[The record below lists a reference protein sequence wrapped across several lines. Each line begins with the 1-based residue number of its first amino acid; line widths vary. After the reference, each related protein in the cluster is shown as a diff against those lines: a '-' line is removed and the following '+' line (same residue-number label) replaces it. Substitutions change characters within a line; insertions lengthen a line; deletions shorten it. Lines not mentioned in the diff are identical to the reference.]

1 MVMYVQILLAG
12 APHVGNAAMQA
23 SVYPL
28 LHMHTQLSCQKPD
41 PNFRS
46 LSWARQAISLLGVP
60 FSLARRCAPSL
71 LCGCARSYAVFVYC
85 HPVVFT
91 VAQYHSL
98 IVLERSRIAT
108 RVSMLF
114 GASDSHSLVVLILL
128 HTRHGIVVVVFLHAR
143 RGIVVVVF
151 LPARR
156 GLQYAQQ
163 TSLMRGGLPSCP
175 VQPSVCAVV
184 FRSAQRGMHGG
195 LAFCSAWHVRHS
207 SFPPGAA
214 CPAVFRS
221 AQCGIR
227 RGLPFCLARP
237 GMCGGVLFCLAWL
250 GVRSGVP
257 FCPAW
262 YRCFVLSGAARCAR
276 RSSVLPGAARS
287 AFFRSARCGMHGILP
302 FCLGWHARRSP
313 VPPSAAYAA
322 VFRSVWCGLVCTAV
336 LRVRH
341 RWSRITRRAAG

>member
-1 MVMYVQILLAG
+1 MYVQILLAG
-12 APHVGNAAMQA
+12 APHVGDAAMQA

-46 LSWARQAISLLGVP
+46 LSWARQATSLLGVP
-60 FSLARRCAPSL
+60 FSLARRRAPSL

-91 VAQYHSL
+91 VARYHSL

-108 RVSMLF
+108 CVSMSF

-128 HTRHGIVVVVFLHAR
+128 HARHGIVVVVFLHAR

-163 TSLMRGGLPSCP
+163 TSLMCSSLPSCP
-175 VQPSVCAVV
+175 VRPSVCAAV
-184 FRSAQRGMHGG
+184 FRSAQRGMRGG
-195 LAFCSAWHVRHS
+195 LPFCSVRHVRHS

-214 CPAVFRS
+214 CPAVFHS

-227 RGLPFCLARP
+227 EVFHCVWHGLVCVVVFCSVWRGPVCAAVFRSARRGIGVPFCLARP
-237 GMCGGVLFCLAWL
+237 SVHGGP
-250 GVRSGVP
+250 P
-257 FCPAW
+257 FCPARHAW
-262 YRCFVLSGAARCAR
+262 HSSVLLGAACVAFFGSAWGGMHGGLPFRPVRHTRWCSVLSGAAR
-276 RSSVLPGAARS
+276 
-287 AFFRSARCGMHGILP
+287 
-302 FCLGWHARRSP
+302 
-313 VPPSAAYAA
+313 
-322 VFRSVWCGLVCTAV
+322 
-336 LRVRH
+336 
-341 RWSRITRRAAG
+341 